1 MRDLVVRLSAVR
13 TQVLVGY
20 ARHVVLLVLAL
31 VAAGC
36 VGEEQ
41 EQQLGDAIA
50 RDINTHIPL
59 VADPAS
65 VLYINRIGLAL
76 GQRSERPEVPYRFSI
91 VNSATVNA
99 FALPGG
105 HIYITR
111 GLIERTENASELAGV
126 LAHEVGHVAA
136 RHGAQA
142 LERELRTGSVV
153 SELYRLFLLREP
165 AILEQRALRLG
176 ERFWFASHSRAAERE
191 ADRLA
196 VRYMMRAGMDPKGMI
211 TMLTGL
217 IEEEAELPQPVVEW
231 FSTHPAT
238 EERVRMLRRRVT
250 RVEAEVTPELKSDLE
265 GYSAFLGRLS
275 SLPPPLDLHLP

>member
-1 MRDLVVRLSAVR
+1 MRDLVLRLSAVR
-13 TQVLVGY
+13 TRLPGY
-20 ARHVVLLVLAL
+20 VRHVVLLVLAL
-31 VAAGC
+31 AAAGC
-36 VGEEQ
+36 VNEEQ
-41 EQQLGDAIA
+41 EQQLGNAIA
-50 RDINTHIPL
+50 RDINVQIPL
-59 VADPAS
+59 VADPVS
-65 VLYINRIGLAL
+65 VLYINRMGLAL
-76 GQRSERPEVPYRFSI
+76 GQRSERPDVPYRFYI
-91 VNSATVNA
+91 VNSSTVNA

-111 GLIERTENASELAGV
+111 GLIERTESASELAAV

-196 VRYMMRAGMDPKGMI
+196 IRYMVRAGMDPKGMI
-211 TMLTGL
+211 TMLAGL
-217 IEEEAELPQPVVEW
+217 IEEEAERPQPMVEW

-238 EERVRMLRRRVT
+238 EDRLRALQRRIA
-250 RVEAEVTPELKSDLE
+250 RVEAEPTPELKTDVES
-265 GYSAFLGRLS
+265 YSAFLRRLS
-275 SLPPPLDLHLP
+275 SFPSPLDLYHP